1 MKRFL
6 VSLAFTLAVLT
17 NSIAFAQG
25 GYVGG
30 GLSGSDIPAF
40 VVLGYNWPTF
50 GVRLSTDTTF
60 AGLEGYLRVQVLEK
74 GSSFYIGSGIGLRP
88 YALWVYQ
95 NRPAIGTLDDSEVPL
110 SVSFPI
116 GAEFRSENVGFFLE
130 YVPTLPI
137 SGAADFY
144 DVIGFLHA
152 RLGVNF
158 YF

>member
-1 MKRFL
+1 MKHFL
-6 VSLAFTLAVLT
+6 TSLIFTLVLLIA
-17 NSIAFAQG
+17 SITFAQG
-25 GYVGG
+25 GYIGG
-30 GLSGSDIPAF
+30 GLGAADIPAF
-40 VVLGYNWPTF
+40 VIVGYNWPTF

-60 AGLEGYLRVQVLEK
+60 AGLEGYLRVQVIEK

-110 SVSFPI
+110 SISFPI

-130 YVPTLPI
+130 YAPTLPI
-137 SGAADFY
+137 SGVVDFY
-144 DVIGFLHA
+144 DFIGFLHA
-152 RLGVNF
+152 RLGMSY

>member
-1 MKRFL
+1 MNPFL
-6 VSLAFTLAVLT
+6 VLAILFIHT
-17 NSIAFAQG
+17 AFAQG
-25 GYVGG
+25 AYVGG
-30 GLSGSDIPAF
+30 GLSTADVPAF
-40 VVLGYNWPTF
+40 AVLGYNWPAF
-50 GVRLSTDTTF
+50 GVRLSSDTTF
-60 AGLEGYLRVQVLEK
+60 AGLEGYLRVQVIEE
-74 GSSFYIGSGIGLRP
+74 GSSFYIGSGLGLRP

-95 NRPAIGTLDDSEVPL
+95 DRPAIGVLDNSEVPL

-144 DVIGFLHA
+144 DFIGFLHA
-152 RLGVNF
+152 RLGVSF

>member
-6 VSLAFTLAVLT
+6 LLLAFTLAALLL
-17 NSIAFAQG
+17 SPALAQG
-25 GYVGG
+25 GFVGG
-30 GLSGSDIPAF
+30 GLGAADVPAF
-40 VVLGYNWPTF
+40 LVLGYNTPAF
-50 GVRLSTDTTF
+50 GVRLSTDSTF

-74 GSSFYIGSGIGLRP
+74 GSSFYIGGGIGLRP

-95 NRPAIGTLDDSEVPL
+95 DRPAIAGTSELPL
-110 SVSFPI
+110 SISWPI
-116 GAEFRSENVGFFLE
+116 GAEFRLENVGFFLE

-144 DVIGFLHA
+144 DLIGFLHA
-152 RLGVNF
+152 RLGVSF

>member
-1 MKRFL
+1 MKHFL
-6 VSLAFTLAVLT
+6 VLT
-17 NSIAFAQG
+17 ILFIHTAFAQG

-30 GLSGSDIPAF
+30 GLGAADIPAF
-40 VVLGYNWPTF
+40 VVLGYNWPAF
-50 GVRLSTDTTF
+50 GVRLSGDTTF
-60 AGLEGYLRVQVLEK
+60 AGLEGYLRVQVIEE

-95 NRPAIGTLDDSEVPL
+95 NRPPLGTLDDSEVPL
-110 SVSFPI
+110 SISFPI

-130 YVPTLPI
+130 YVPSFPI

-144 DVIGFLHA
+144 DLIGLLHA
-152 RLGVNF
+152 RLGVSY